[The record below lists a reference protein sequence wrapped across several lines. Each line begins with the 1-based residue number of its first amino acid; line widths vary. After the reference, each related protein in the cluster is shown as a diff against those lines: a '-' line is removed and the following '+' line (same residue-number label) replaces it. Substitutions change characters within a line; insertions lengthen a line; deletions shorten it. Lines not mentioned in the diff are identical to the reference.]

1 MNKLLLS
8 GLIASLAGNGWLL
21 LRVLLPLRKLAHK
34 ANALERGDLT
44 ALQGPCPGVA
54 EVESLRRSMEG
65 MVGHVRRAQ
74 AQQQSYV
81 AALAD
86 GQEAERIRIAQELH
100 DDTVQSLIALAK
112 TIELA
117 EGLLDQDADRAKA
130 LLRDARTG
138 SVEAVYNLRRLIADL
153 RPPAL
158 TELGLVTALRMLAA
172 AEQQAIPVEFTVS
185 GAERRLE
192 QAAELTLFRA
202 AQEALTNAQRYSR
215 AEQIRL
221 RVGFLPDRVRLTI
234 EDNGLGFDLPPR
246 LHDFASGGHFGLL
259 GIAERVKQLNGS
271 LHLASTTGT
280 GTCVEVELPFSAP
293 QGPEGVVRD
302 PVCSALIEPQQAY
315 GSVEHAGVRYYF
327 CCPVCQG
334 TFQRDP
340 GAFVDVGA

>member
-1 MNKLLLS
+1 MNRLLLS
-8 GLIASLAGNGWLL
+8 GLMASLLGNGWLL
-21 LRVLLPLRKLAHK
+21 VRVLLPLRKLARK
-34 ANALERGDLT
+34 ASALERGDLT
-44 ALQGPCPGVA
+44 AMQGPCPGVP
-54 EVESLRRSMEG
+54 EVESLRRSMAG

-112 TIELA
+112 SIELA
-117 EGLLDQDADRAKA
+117 EDWIDQDAVRAQTM
-130 LLRDARTG
+130 LREARAEA
-138 SVEAVYNLRRLIADL
+138 VEAVYNLRRLIADL

-158 TELGLVTALRMLAA
+158 TELGLVTALRMA
-172 AEQQAIPVEFTVS
+172 AEGDQQAIPVDFLVT
-185 GAERRLE
+185 GMERRLE

-215 AEQIRL
+215 AGRIRL
-221 RVGFLPDRVRLTI
+221 RVGFLPDRVRLTV
-234 EDNGLGFDLPPR
+234 EDDGQGFDLPPR
-246 LHDFASGGHFGLL
+246 LDDFASGGHFGLL

-271 LHLASTTGT
+271 LHLASTKGKGT
-280 GTCVEVELPFSAP
+280 YVEVELPFSAP
-293 QGPEGVVRD
+293 RGPEGLVRD

-315 GSVEHAGVRYYF
+315 GSVDYQGVRYYF

-340 GAFVDVGA
+340 AAYVEAIP